1 MALIYRPIICS
12 AYALFEAPQHH
23 ISVLDFIDLIS
34 TFAFTAYDVA
44 SIYRPIICSAY
55 CHTLPCI
62 EAPQHHGSQ
71 FGFQLILF
79 HTRLRRL

>member
-1 MALIYRPIICS
+1 LLGLCFVRGSTESHQRFGFIELISTLAFTAYDVALIYRPII
-12 AYALFEAPQHH
+12 
-23 ISVLDFIDLIS
+23 
-34 TFAFTAYDVA
+34 
-44 SIYRPIICSAY
+44 RSAY
-55 CHTLPCI
+55 CYTLPCI